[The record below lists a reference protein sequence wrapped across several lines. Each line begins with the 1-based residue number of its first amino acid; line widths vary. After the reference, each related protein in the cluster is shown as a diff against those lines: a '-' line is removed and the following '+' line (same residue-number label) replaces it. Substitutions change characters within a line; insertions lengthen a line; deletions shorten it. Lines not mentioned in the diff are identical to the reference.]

1 MVKIVKLR
9 DSTYP
14 CQRVDRLSCGMRCSQ
29 KSGGNDRSYGN
40 ELSNP
45 DVVLHCKDHK
55 LIRAHKL
62 VLASISDVLKVYLV
76 EHDGEEDSVIHI
88 ILEDM
93 EFEVL
98 KIIMDFAYSGE
109 TRVKTTIV
117 DRICEASH
125 RLQIKYLKDSF
136 VKMNRKYVSNV
147 FQVIEFMYHKRIK
160 RNI

>member
-14 CQRVDRLSCGMRCSQ
+14 TQRVDRLSCGMKCSQ
-29 KSGGNDRSYGN
+29 KSGGNDRIYGK

-62 VLASISDVLKVYLV
+62 VLASISDVLKIYLV
-76 EHDGEEDSVIHI
+76 ENDKEEDGDIHI
-88 ILEDM
+88 ILDDM
-93 EFEVL
+93 DFEVL

-136 VKMNRKYVSNV
+136 VKMNRKYVLIILLE
-147 FQVIEFMYHKRIK
+147 IELV
-160 RNI
+160 

>member
-1 MVKIVKLR
+1 MK
-9 DSTYP
+9 
-14 CQRVDRLSCGMRCSQ
+14 CSQ
-29 KSGGNDRSYGN
+29 KSGGNDRSYGK

-62 VLASISDVLKVYLV
+62 VLASISDVLKIYLV

-88 ILEDM
+88 ILDDM

-136 VKMNRKYVSNV
+136 VKMNRKEFEEMKFKKNLISENKRTSG
-147 FQVIEFMYHKRIK
+147 QVISDQNNSSVCTTKKPKFDRK
-160 RNI
+160 